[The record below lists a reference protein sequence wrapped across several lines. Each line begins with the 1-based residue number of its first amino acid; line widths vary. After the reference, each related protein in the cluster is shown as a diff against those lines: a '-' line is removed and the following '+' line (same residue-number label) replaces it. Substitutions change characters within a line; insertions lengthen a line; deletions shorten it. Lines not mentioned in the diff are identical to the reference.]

1 MNNMMKSLVMAL
13 SLLLLG
19 ANAYAA
25 KVVPGNFSHYSGET
39 VMHIVP
45 VDTKSEAYA
54 IGQQKLKDLQTK
66 SSRELNDIFGLNLQ
80 TPKEKDSVTLE
91 NAYIAVQEIMN
102 EQGRIVYRGTVN
114 VTYHYSVDNE
124 RID

>member
-25 KVVPGNFSHYSGET
+25 KVVSGNFSHYSAET
-39 VMHIVP
+39 VMNIVP

-54 IGQQKLKDLQTK
+54 IGAQKLKDLKAK
-66 SSRELNDIFGLNLQ
+66 SSRELNDIFGLNLK
-80 TPKEKDSVTLE
+80 TLKEKDSVTLE
-91 NAYIAVQEIMN
+91 SGYVTVQELMN
-102 EQGRIVYRGTVN
+102 EQGNIVYKGTVN